1 MLYLSFAPIW
11 RFLSCLLLTVLLG
24 ASAYALEATEQG
36 RYRKVYIVPAPAQVV
51 IDGDLKE
58 WDRSGQLELFAD
70 PATRDRRFGRL
81 AFMRDEQA
89 LYIGGEVGNLVP
101 LTNPNDP
108 AVNPEFG
115 WNGDAMQV
123 RMAIDRSLPFPLPQ
137 SLNRTD
143 APGIM
148 HLALW
153 CYVDK
158 MQPVLQLGRGMKLD
172 YYYNPAYPKG
182 VVPADKFSAMYVKLP
197 DNRYRFE
204 YRIPWVTLGA
214 TNPPRAGDIASLT
227 MQLHWSDKNPGS
239 VYQLVVVRDVMMGSG
254 FGFQAVDSWGKAI
267 YSSKGNLPAEVTQPA
282 TPLPPPLP
290 MTFSYDLPR
299 DAEVTIALQDA
310 QGRYVRSLESQVK
323 HKKGNVTV
331 AWDGLDE
338 YGKVLPAGK
347 YSWKG
352 IYHDPITTKYVM
364 SVHNS
369 GQPGYFTEDGKGSWG
384 GDHGVPV
391 TLCAGPDFMLFGWN
405 GCEVGKGVI
414 RTDLKGRKQAGFTFA
429 ADWLATDGERFYVYN
444 EYHKTGIQVHR
455 VADGRPMAYGNGVT
469 ALYGPNA
476 VDGKTPVP
484 LTGLAWTGG
493 EVFAAYEA
501 ANVIIVFDAVSGA
514 EKRRFNVTA
523 PRGVAALPGV
533 GLAAISAGKLVRI
546 DAVTGAVTTLATTHL
561 DAPYAV
567 AVAAD
572 KTIFISNRGKLQNVS
587 VFALNGPSTV
597 SRQAKYL
604 CSIGKSG
611 GRPGLGAFNKK
622 GMFNPAGITV
632 DSEGKLWVA
641 EADASPKRI
650 SVWNAKTS
658 KLIQEF
664 FGPSAYAAHVA
675 VDPARPT
682 EAFCHNTLW
691 NINIKNGTW
700 YPKTTF
706 IRQMDPNSPP
716 APGSQGLT
724 ATVPLTADNGRQYFF
739 MHTTYG
745 TPFTVWRRDGDVG
758 RPFLMIV
765 PRMKYMDGNWQKIA
779 PVPVFWDNER
789 FPADDTQPYFAWQDG
804 NDDGVIQPDEVQRIA
819 YRLWMTSMAG
829 GWQLDRGLKL
839 YNLTK
844 GVAFTPIQITR
855 KGQPL
860 YDFRKPERLSAE
872 PWDKALQGE
881 AGFFLAEDGKSFF
894 AFNQNSPEGRGVA
907 RWSLDGKL
915 LWRTGGATTLHW
927 KESLSEPV
935 AKPGE
940 LYGIVSPM
948 RTAGGIVGWASY
960 FGVFHLFTDDGLYV
974 AKCFRDMREGQV
986 GPNVLFTEHFCG
998 ILTRIKATGR
1008 TYILG
1013 GDLDGR
1019 ITEVLGLDSI
1029 KKFDGAYEI
1038 TPADIANA
1046 DQARAEYAARQVA
1059 VRSLKITRGKA
1070 ALPTAAEVVVTVDDK
1085 RGFDARL
1092 AVDEK
1097 NLYLDYEVRT
1107 PVQLVNNTDNP
1118 QILFR
1123 GGNVLDLQLATD
1135 PNADSNRVKA
1145 VPGDIRL
1152 LVSRDKTGKPV
1163 AVLYRTKVKGFTGQ
1177 PIALTSVVQAGSL
1190 ATENFDSIEI
1200 ISDKITLDYTPRSI
1214 GFGATVT
1221 IPLELIGWKPDP
1233 GKPVHLD
1240 IGYLFGDT
1248 QGNKCMLRS
1257 YWTNK
1262 SQLSGIINDVPS
1274 ESRLEPKEW
1283 GVAVVE
1289 AAPVVDDQQVGNS
1302 WQGKPDPA
1310 AHFVGWSARK
1320 PVVKDGN
1327 IPAWEIAPEFLKW
1340 RDADPVADG
1349 FAGRVLTVNLTGPFA
1364 DGAWSQH
1371 AGALLRL
1378 DQEVPAK
1385 QSFTVRFKARSLSGS
1400 KYLSVLRSWGG
1411 ATPWESTLITTEW
1424 KEYTITLTPTFPTD
1438 TLSFS
1443 LVPKAGQLQPYCAGS
1458 FELATVR
1465 VVI

>member
-1 MLYLSFAPIW
+1 MHINKLILSTS
-11 RFLSCLLLTVLLG
+11 FLLAAYT
-24 ASAYALEATEQG
+24 ASHALEATEQG
-36 RYRKVYIVPAPAQVV
+36 RYRKLYVTPAPAQIV
-51 IDGDLKE
+51 IDGDLKD

-70 PATRDRRFGRL
+70 PATRDRRFARL
-81 AFMRDEQA
+81 AFMRDDQA
-89 LYIGGEVGNLVP
+89 LYIGGEVGNLMP

-108 AVNPEFG
+108 AVNPEYG

-123 RMAIDRSLPFPLPQ
+123 RLAIDRSLPFPLPQ

-182 VVPADKFSAMYVKLP
+182 VVPADKFSAKYVKLP
-197 DNRYRFE
+197 DNRYTFE
-204 YRIPWVTLGA
+204 YRIPWATLGA
-214 TNPPRAGDIASLT
+214 TNPPQAGDVASLT
-227 MQLHWSDKNPGS
+227 MQLHWADKNPGS

-267 YSSKGNLPAEVTQPA
+267 YSPKGNLPAEVTQPA

-290 MTFSYDLPR
+290 MTFTYDLPR
-299 DAEVTIALQDA
+299 DAEVTVALQDA
-310 QGRYVRSLESQVK
+310 QGRYVRSLESQVQ
-323 HKKGNVTV
+323 HKKGEVTV

-338 YGKVLPAGK
+338 YGKPLPAGK
-347 YSWKG
+347 YNWKG

-384 GDHGVPV
+384 GDHGEPV
-391 TLCAGPDFMLFGWN
+391 TLCAGTDFMLLGWD
-405 GCEVGKGVI
+405 GSEVGKGVI
-414 RTDLKGRKQAGFTFA
+414 RTDLTGRKQAGFTFA
-429 ADWLATDGERFYVYN
+429 ADWLATDGERFFVYN
-444 EYHKTGIQVHR
+444 EYHKTGVRVHR
-455 VADGRPMAYGNGVT
+455 VADGRPLAYGNGAI
-469 ALYGPNA
+469 ALQGPNA
-476 VDGKTPVP
+476 ADGKTPVP
-484 LTGLAWTGG
+484 LTGLAWAGG
-493 EVFAAYEA
+493 ELFAAYEA
-501 ANVIIVFDAVSGA
+501 ANVIVVFDAVSGA
-514 EKRRFNVTA
+514 EKRRLELPA
-523 PRGVAALPGV
+523 PRGLAALPGG
-533 GLAAISAGKLVRI
+533 GLAAISAGKVVRVQGSGKIDILVANLVDKAGDEVSDKVSR
-546 DAVTGAVTTLATTHL
+546 GAISDHL
-561 DAPYAV
+561 DAPYSIAV
-567 AVAAD
+567 GAD
-572 KTIFISNRGKLQNVS
+572 GTLFVSNRGKLQNVA
-587 VFALNGPSTV
+587 VFAPDG
-597 SRQAKYL
+597 KYL
-604 CSIGKSG
+604 RSIGKTG
-611 GRPGLGAFNKK
+611 GRPGLGAFEKE
-622 GMFNPAGITV
+622 GMFNPAGIAV
-632 DSEGKLWVA
+632 DPEGKLWVA
-641 EADASPKRI
+641 EADHCPKRI
-650 SVWNAKTS
+650 SVWSAKDGPSTGS
-658 KLIQEF
+658 ASSPQAGSGQAKLLQEF

-675 VDPARPT
+675 IDPVRPD

-691 NINIKNGTW
+691 KIDLEKGTW
-700 YPKTTF
+700 YPKSTL
-706 IRQMDPNSPP
+706 IRRVDPNNPP

-758 RPFLMIV
+758 RPFLMIFG
-765 PRMKYMDGNWQKIA
+765 RKKYMDGNWQKIA
-779 PVPVFWDNER
+779 PAPVFRDNER
-789 FPADDTQPYFAWQDG
+789 FPADDTQPFFAWQDG

-819 YRLWMTSMAG
+819 YDLWHTTSAG

-839 YNLTK
+839 YNLSK
-844 GVAFTPIQITR
+844 GVAFTPIQITK

-872 PWDKALQGE
+872 PWDKALQDYN

-894 AFNQNSPEGRGVA
+894 AFNQDSPEGRGVA
-907 RWSLDGKL
+907 RWALDGKL

-927 KESLSEPV
+927 QKSLTQPV

-986 GPNVLFTEHFCG
+986 GPDVLFTEHFCG
-998 ILTRIKATGR
+998 ILARIPETGR

-1029 KKFDGAYEI
+1029 KKFDGSYEI
-1038 TPADIANA
+1038 TPAEIAKA
-1046 DQARAEYAARQVA
+1046 EQARAEHAARQVA
-1059 VRSLKITRGKA
+1059 VRSLKIARGKA

-1107 PVQLVNNTDNP
+1107 PAQLVNNTDNP

-1123 GGNVLDLQLATD
+1123 GGNAIDLQLATD
-1135 PNADSNRVKA
+1135 PAADSARVKA

-1152 LVSRDKTGKPV
+1152 LVTQDKAGKPV

-1190 ATENFDSIEI
+1190 ATENFDSIEVV
-1200 ISDKITLDYTPRSI
+1200 SDKITLTYTPRSV

-1221 IPLELIGWKPDP
+1221 IPLDLLGWKPEP
-1233 GKPVHLD
+1233 GKPVRLD
-1240 IGYLFGDT
+1240 LGYLFGDS

-1283 GVAVVE
+1283 GAAVVE
-1289 AAPVVDDQQVGNS
+1289 
-1302 WQGKPDPA
+1302 
-1310 AHFVGWSARK
+1310 
-1320 PVVKDGN
+1320 
-1327 IPAWEIAPEFLKW
+1327 
-1340 RDADPVADG
+1340 
-1349 FAGRVLTVNLTGPFA
+1349 
-1364 DGAWSQH
+1364 
-1371 AGALLRL
+1371 
-1378 DQEVPAK
+1378 
-1385 QSFTVRFKARSLSGS
+1385 
-1400 KYLSVLRSWGG
+1400 
-1411 ATPWESTLITTEW
+1411 
-1424 KEYTITLTPTFPTD
+1424 
-1438 TLSFS
+1438 
-1443 LVPKAGQLQPYCAGS
+1443 
-1458 FELATVR
+1458 
-1465 VVI
+1465 